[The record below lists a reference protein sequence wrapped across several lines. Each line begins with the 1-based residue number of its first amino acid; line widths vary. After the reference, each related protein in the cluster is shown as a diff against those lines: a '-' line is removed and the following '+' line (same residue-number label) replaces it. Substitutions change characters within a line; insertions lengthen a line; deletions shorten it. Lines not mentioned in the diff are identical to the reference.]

1 MSKTEA
7 KATFSEEVNL
17 CIFDPPPCENSS
29 LFRSALA
36 MRPILLIA
44 VLLISCILYPVSY
57 GVSFEKVH
65 LVDFYVSNFVFRG
78 DEVINKTN
86 NVFEYDLLVEYMK
99 VSFFFFCRGN
109 THSL

>member
-1 MSKTEA
+1 
-7 KATFSEEVNL
+7 
-17 CIFDPPPCENSS
+17 
-29 LFRSALA
+29 
-36 MRPILLIA
+36 
-44 VLLISCILYPVSY
+44 VSY

-99 VSFFFFCRGN
+99 VSFFFFVEG
-109 THSL
+109 THTLSDPSTVSNGLRAKATLLFLAISR